1 MAGTLLGAIRHGG
14 FIPWDDDIDLAMFR
28 DDYDKLCSIALHE
41 FKNPYFFK
49 LNILIGV
56 ILRGHGQLRSSGLL
70 HSYSKGTL

>member
-1 MAGTLLGAIRHGG
+1 MRHGG

-49 LNILIGV
+49 LNILIGAV
-56 ILRGHGQLRSSGLL
+56 FADTHNYEIVTLQLF
-70 HSYSKGTL
+70 